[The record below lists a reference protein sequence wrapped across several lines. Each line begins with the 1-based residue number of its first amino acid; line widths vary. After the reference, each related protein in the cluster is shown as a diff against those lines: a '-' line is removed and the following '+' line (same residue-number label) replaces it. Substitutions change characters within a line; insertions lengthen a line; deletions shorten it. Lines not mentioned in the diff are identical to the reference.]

1 MFRLLLAFFIA
12 AGLAWVPATAAGPV
26 EQERVEAA
34 ERLLDAVGH
43 DSQMDA
49 VLEMLIGQM
58 QKTLPAQINARLDKP
73 LPDELM
79 QRLLKITDAH
89 VRKSFGE
96 SRSDLKHATALIY
109 ASQFSAAELD
119 RLVELQSDPVMKKF
133 QEKAPELVAQ
143 SMALGQGLSERDR
156 PALESAIKAAIED
169 YFRSRG
175 EVAPTIS
182 SAAGPR
188 TSATS

>member
-1 MFRLLLAFFIA
+1 MFRLLLAFFVA
-12 AGLAWVPATAAGPV
+12 AGLAWAPAAAVAPV
-26 EQERVEAA
+26 DQSRVEAA
-34 ERLLDAVGH
+34 ERLLDAVGY
-43 DSQMDA
+43 DSQMEG

-58 QKTLPAQINARLDKP
+58 QKTLPAQINGKLDKP
-73 LPDELM
+73 LPNELM

-96 SRSDLKHATALIY
+96 SRSDLKRATALIY

-133 QEKAPELVAQ
+133 QAKAPEMVAQ
-143 SMALGQGLSERDR
+143 SIALGQGLSERDR

-182 SAAGPR
+182 SAAGPG
-188 TSATS
+188 TSANS